1 METNIIQ
8 NSEQERTEN
17 LTSLAYLLKLF
28 LNYKRAKRKEKI
40 YAWLIICGATILGIA
55 LFYLLIV
62 KWDVVITNNQAQV
75 KFVVYSGDNV
85 QNTADNVAGII
96 YRVSKKYNKIHKVTL
111 SLYRIHSKVHTTVYM
126 GNITEDAIEP
136 RKYKDLASYINAR
149 RDFLITR
156 ISSLQYADSLKDSIR
171 NLPGE

>member
-1 METNIIQ
+1 METNLVQ
-8 NSEQERTEN
+8 NLEQEKTEN

-28 LNYKRAKRKEKI
+28 LHYKQARRKEKI
-40 YAWLIICGATILGIA
+40 YAWLIICGAMILGIA

-62 KWDVVITNNQAQV
+62 KLDVVITGNEAQV
-75 KFVVYSGDNV
+75 NFVVYYGDSI

-96 YRVSKKYNKIHKVTL
+96 YRVSKKYDGIYNVTL
-111 SLYRIHSKVHTTVYM
+111 SLYMVHRKVHGTAYM

-149 RDFLITR
+149 RNFLVTK
-156 ISSLQYADSLKDSIR
+156 ISSLEYANSLT
-171 NLPGE
+171 NY